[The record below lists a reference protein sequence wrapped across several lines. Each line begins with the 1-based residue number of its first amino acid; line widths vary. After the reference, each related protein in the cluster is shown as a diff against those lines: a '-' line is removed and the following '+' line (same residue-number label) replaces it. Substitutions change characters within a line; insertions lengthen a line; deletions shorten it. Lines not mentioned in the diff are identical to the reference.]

1 MKKIYQIP
9 VDQLATKYL
18 NHDFKSGLT
27 STKAKE
33 RLAKDGPNILSSKQ
47 TPKWKIF
54 LRQFNN
60 IVIYV
65 LLLSALLTLFIGHY
79 TDAIVILAVVIINS
93 LIGYFQETSAANA
106 LAKIKDMLAQE
117 ATVYRDGVRQ
127 DILASDLVKG
137 DIVFLEAGDN
147 IPADLRILTAD
158 NLRVEEASLT
168 GETTS
173 VSKNALPLSDANIP
187 LAERTNMVYASTSVT
202 AGSGLGLVTATANDT
217 EIGKISREVA
227 QIKSTK
233 TPLIKEIDGVGKIV
247 SYISIVVSIIIFAIG
262 WALEIYALPAL
273 ALAVVAMLVGAIP
286 EGLPATTSV
295 ILAFGVSKLAKKH
308 KTIIKAMPAVE
319 TLGSVNVIAT
329 DKTGTLTKNEMT
341 VTDLFIDDQSYHVT
355 GNGYRPEGNLLDDKQ
370 NVVTTFND
378 KLTYLLEAGYQAN
391 DSILN
396 QVDGKW
402 EVNGEATDGAFL
414 TLYHKLKQANKQ
426 YRSLNLLPFDSDY
439 RYIARLVTDFQNQQV
454 IFVKGSPDKLIA
466 MAQAYDKN
474 FDATLWTNRANNWSQ
489 EGKRVIALGYKPVT
503 NQTKVTHDQLRE
515 GIIWLGLAALQDPPR
530 EEVVTALKKMNQAG
544 VAVKMIT
551 GDHPK
556 TAQAIGKQL
565 GLAPGKIHAIT
576 GQEWD
581 QLSLSQKQAA
591 ALDNQVFARTTPQN
605 KLEIITALQQQ
616 GQVTAMTGDGI
627 NDAPALKKA
636 DIGIAMGIK
645 GTDVAKDAAD
655 MILADDN
662 FATMATVIKE
672 GRKIY
677 ANIKKSILFLLPT
690 SFAEGLIVA
699 FSILTGQEIP
709 LQPAQ
714 LLWINLVSAITIQFA
729 FVFEQAESNIM
740 NKPPRTRSQK
750 MFSKA
755 DLRQMALVSVL
766 MATFALIGYEWFLH
780 LGVSEIS
787 ASTMVVNTIVISK
800 IFYFF
805 SIRTDKFALSQASF
819 ENKQSWWIIG
829 LMLGFQLFLTYVP
842 FMQTAFKVTALS
854 LTEWSVITVFS
865 ALILIIV
872 ELKKFFQKRK

>member
-173 VSKNALPLSDANIP
+173 VSKNALPLSAANIP

-581 QLSLSQKQAA
+581 QLSPSQKQAA

>member
-18 NHDFKSGLT
+18 NHDFKSGLP

-173 VSKNALPLSDANIP
+173 VSKNALPLSAANIP

-378 KLTYLLEAGYQAN
+378 KLIYLLEAGYQAN

-581 QLSLSQKQAA
+581 QLSPSQKQTA

-787 ASTMVVNTIVISK
+787 ASTMVVNTIVFSK

-819 ENKQSWWIIG
+819 ENKQAWWIIG

-854 LTEWSVITVFS
+854 LIEWSVITAFS

>member
-581 QLSLSQKQAA
+581 QLSPSQKQAA

-819 ENKQSWWIIG
+819 ENKQAWWIIG

-854 LTEWSVITVFS
+854 LIEWSVITAFS

>member
-18 NHDFKSGLT
+18 NHDFKSGLP

-60 IVIYV
+60 IVIYI

-173 VSKNALPLSDANIP
+173 VSKNALPLSAANIP

-378 KLTYLLEAGYQAN
+378 KLIYLLEAGYQAN

-581 QLSLSQKQAA
+581 QLSPSQKQTA

-819 ENKQSWWIIG
+819 ENKQAWWIIG

-842 FMQTAFKVTALS
+842 FMQTAFKVTTLS
-854 LTEWSVITVFS
+854 LTEWSVITAFS

>member
-355 GNGYRPEGNLLDDKQ
+355 GNGYCPEGNLLDDKQ

-581 QLSLSQKQAA
+581 QLSPSQKQAA

-819 ENKQSWWIIG
+819 ENKQAWWIIG

-854 LTEWSVITVFS
+854 LIEWSVITAFS

>member
-173 VSKNALPLSDANIP
+173 VSKNALPLSAANIP

-581 QLSLSQKQAA
+581 QLSPSQKQAA

-819 ENKQSWWIIG
+819 ENKQAWWIIG

-854 LTEWSVITVFS
+854 LTEWSVITAFS

>member
-173 VSKNALPLSDANIP
+173 VSKNALPLSAANIP

-378 KLTYLLEAGYQAN
+378 KLIYLLEAGYQAN

-581 QLSLSQKQAA
+581 QLSPSQKQAA

-729 FVFEQAESNIM
+729 FVFEQAESSIM

-819 ENKQSWWIIG
+819 ENKQAWWIIG

-854 LTEWSVITVFS
+854 LAEWSVITAFS

>member
-18 NHDFKSGLT
+18 NHDFKSGLP

-173 VSKNALPLSDANIP
+173 VSKNALPLSAANIP

-378 KLTYLLEAGYQAN
+378 KLIYLLEAGYQAN

-581 QLSLSQKQAA
+581 QLSPSQKQAA

-819 ENKQSWWIIG
+819 ENKQAWWIIG

-854 LTEWSVITVFS
+854 LTEWSVITAFS

>member
-173 VSKNALPLSDANIP
+173 VSKNALPLSAANIP

-378 KLTYLLEAGYQAN
+378 KLIYLLEAGYQAN

-503 NQTKVTHDQLRE
+503 NQTKVTHDLLRE

-581 QLSLSQKQAA
+581 QLSPSQKQAA

-819 ENKQSWWIIG
+819 ENKQAWWIIG

-854 LTEWSVITVFS
+854 LTEWSVITAFS

>member
-18 NHDFKSGLT
+18 NHDFKSGLP

-60 IVIYV
+60 IVIYI

-173 VSKNALPLSDANIP
+173 VSKNVLPLSAANIP

-247 SYISIVVSIIIFAIG
+247 SYISIVVFIIIFAIG

-378 KLTYLLEAGYQAN
+378 KLIYLLEAGYQAN

-439 RYIARLVTDFQNQQV
+439 RYIARLVTDFQNQQM

-581 QLSLSQKQAA
+581 QLSPSQKQAA

-819 ENKQSWWIIG
+819 ENKQAWWIIG

>member
-503 NQTKVTHDQLRE
+503 NQTKVTHDQLHE

-581 QLSLSQKQAA
+581 QLSPSQKQAA

-819 ENKQSWWIIG
+819 ENKQAWWIIG

>member
-581 QLSLSQKQAA
+581 QLSPSQKQAA
-591 ALDNQVFARTTPQN
+591 ALDNQVNP
-605 KLEIITALQQQ
+605 K
-616 GQVTAMTGDGI
+616 
-627 NDAPALKKA
+627 
-636 DIGIAMGIK
+636 
-645 GTDVAKDAAD
+645 
-655 MILADDN
+655 
-662 FATMATVIKE
+662 
-672 GRKIY
+672 
-677 ANIKKSILFLLPT
+677 
-690 SFAEGLIVA
+690 
-699 FSILTGQEIP
+699 
-709 LQPAQ
+709 
-714 LLWINLVSAITIQFA
+714 
-729 FVFEQAESNIM
+729 
-740 NKPPRTRSQK
+740 
-750 MFSKA
+750 
-755 DLRQMALVSVL
+755 
-766 MATFALIGYEWFLH
+766 
-780 LGVSEIS
+780 
-787 ASTMVVNTIVISK
+787 
-800 IFYFF
+800 
-805 SIRTDKFALSQASF
+805 
-819 ENKQSWWIIG
+819 
-829 LMLGFQLFLTYVP
+829 
-842 FMQTAFKVTALS
+842 
-854 LTEWSVITVFS
+854 
-865 ALILIIV
+865 
-872 ELKKFFQKRK
+872 

>member
-295 ILAFGVSKLAKKH
+295 ILAFDVSKLAKKH

-581 QLSLSQKQAA
+581 QLSPSQKQAA

-805 SIRTDKFALSQASF
+805 SIRTDKFALSQAGF
-819 ENKQSWWIIG
+819 ENKQAWWIIG

>member
-581 QLSLSQKQAA
+581 QLSPSQKQAA

-854 LTEWSVITVFS
+854 LTEWSVITAFS

>member
-355 GNGYRPEGNLLDDKQ
+355 GNSYRPEGNLLDDKQ

-581 QLSLSQKQAA
+581 QLSPSQKQAA

-819 ENKQSWWIIG
+819 ENKQAWWIIG

-854 LTEWSVITVFS
+854 LTEWSVITAFS

>member
-173 VSKNALPLSDANIP
+173 VSKNALPLSAANIP

-378 KLTYLLEAGYQAN
+378 KLIYLLEAGYQAN

-503 NQTKVTHDQLRE
+503 NQTKVTHNQLRE

-581 QLSLSQKQAA
+581 QLSPSQKQAA

-819 ENKQSWWIIG
+819 ENKQAWWIIG

-854 LTEWSVITVFS
+854 LTEWSVITAFS

>member
-581 QLSLSQKQAA
+581 QLSPSQKQAA

>member
-173 VSKNALPLSDANIP
+173 VSKNALPLSAANIP

-581 QLSLSQKQAA
+581 QLSPSQKQAA

-819 ENKQSWWIIG
+819 ENKQAWWIIG

-854 LTEWSVITVFS
+854 LIEWSVITAFS

>member
-355 GNGYRPEGNLLDDKQ
+355 GNGYCPEGNLLDDKQ

-581 QLSLSQKQAA
+581 QLSPSQKQAA

-819 ENKQSWWIIG
+819 ENKQAWWIIG

-854 LTEWSVITVFS
+854 LTEWSVITAFS

>member
-173 VSKNALPLSDANIP
+173 VSKNALPLSAANIP

-378 KLTYLLEAGYQAN
+378 KLIYLLEAGYQAN

-581 QLSLSQKQAA
+581 QLSPSQKQTA

-819 ENKQSWWIIG
+819 ENKQAWWIIG

-854 LTEWSVITVFS
+854 LIEWSVITAFS

>member
-18 NHDFKSGLT
+18 NHDFKSGLP

-60 IVIYV
+60 IVIYI

-173 VSKNALPLSDANIP
+173 VSKNALPLSAANIP

-378 KLTYLLEAGYQAN
+378 KLIYLLEAGYQAN

-581 QLSLSQKQAA
+581 QLSPSQKQTA

-819 ENKQSWWIIG
+819 ENKQAWWIIG

-854 LTEWSVITVFS
+854 LIEWSVITAFS

>member
-173 VSKNALPLSDANIP
+173 VSKNALPLSAANIP

-247 SYISIVVSIIIFAIG
+247 SYISIVFAIG

-378 KLTYLLEAGYQAN
+378 KLIYLLEAGYQAN

-581 QLSLSQKQAA
+581 QLSPSQKQTA

-819 ENKQSWWIIG
+819 ENKQAWWIIG

-854 LTEWSVITVFS
+854 LIEWSVITAFS

>member
-18 NHDFKSGLT
+18 NHDFKSGLP

-60 IVIYV
+60 IVIYI

-173 VSKNALPLSDANIP
+173 VSKNVLPLSAANIP

-247 SYISIVVSIIIFAIG
+247 SYISIVVFIIIFAIG

-378 KLTYLLEAGYQAN
+378 KLIYLLEAGYQAN

-439 RYIARLVTDFQNQQV
+439 RYIARLVTDFQNQQM

-530 EEVVTALKKMNQAG
+530 EEVVTALKKMNQAS

-581 QLSLSQKQAA
+581 QLSPSQKQAA

-655 MILADDN
+655 IILADDN

-819 ENKQSWWIIG
+819 ENKQAWWIIG

>member
-355 GNGYRPEGNLLDDKQ
+355 GNGYCPEGNLLDDKQ

-391 DSILN
+391 DSILS

-581 QLSLSQKQAA
+581 QLSPSQKQAA

-819 ENKQSWWIIG
+819 ENKQAWWIIG

-854 LTEWSVITVFS
+854 LTEWSVITAFS

>member
-173 VSKNALPLSDANIP
+173 VSKNALPLSAANIP

-581 QLSLSQKQAA
+581 QLSPSQKQAA

-616 GQVTAMTGDGI
+616 GQVTSMTGDGI

-819 ENKQSWWIIG
+819 ENKQAWWIIG

>member
-262 WALEIYALPAL
+262 WALESYALPAL

-581 QLSLSQKQAA
+581 QLSPSQKQAA

-819 ENKQSWWIIG
+819 ENKQAWWIIG

-854 LTEWSVITVFS
+854 LTEWSVITAFS

>member
-18 NHDFKSGLT
+18 NHDFKSGLP

-173 VSKNALPLSDANIP
+173 VSKNALPLSAANIP

-378 KLTYLLEAGYQAN
+378 KLIYLLEAGYQAN

-503 NQTKVTHDQLRE
+503 NQTKVTHDRLRE

-581 QLSLSQKQAA
+581 QLSPSQKQTA

-819 ENKQSWWIIG
+819 ENKQAWWIIG

-854 LTEWSVITVFS
+854 LTEWSVITAFS

>member
-173 VSKNALPLSDANIP
+173 VSKNALPLSDASIP

-402 EVNGEATDGAFL
+402 KVNGEATDGAFL

-581 QLSLSQKQAA
+581 QLSPSQKQAA

-699 FSILTGQEIP
+699 FTILTGQEIP

-819 ENKQSWWIIG
+819 ENKQAWWIIG

-854 LTEWSVITVFS
+854 LTEWSVITAFS

>member
-18 NHDFKSGLT
+18 NHDFKSGLP

-173 VSKNALPLSDANIP
+173 VSKNALPLSAANIP

-581 QLSLSQKQAA
+581 QLSPSQKQAA

-819 ENKQSWWIIG
+819 ENKQAWWIIG

-854 LTEWSVITVFS
+854 LTEWSVITAFS

>member
-60 IVIYV
+60 IVIYI

-173 VSKNALPLSDANIP
+173 VSKNALPLSAANIP

-378 KLTYLLEAGYQAN
+378 KLIYLLEAGYQAN

-581 QLSLSQKQAA
+581 QLSPSQKQAA

-819 ENKQSWWIIG
+819 ENKQAWWIIG

-854 LTEWSVITVFS
+854 LTEWSVITAFS

>member
-262 WALEIYALPAL
+262 WALKIYALPAL

-581 QLSLSQKQAA
+581 QLSPSQKQAA

>member
-18 NHDFKSGLT
+18 NHDFKSGLP

-173 VSKNALPLSDANIP
+173 VSKNALPLSAANIP

-378 KLTYLLEAGYQAN
+378 KLIYLLEAGYQAN

-581 QLSLSQKQAA
+581 QLSPSQKQTA

-819 ENKQSWWIIG
+819 ENKQAWWIIG

-854 LTEWSVITVFS
+854 LTEWSVITAFS

>member
-341 VTDLFIDDQSYHVT
+341 VTDLFIDVQSYHVT

-378 KLTYLLEAGYQAN
+378 KLIYLLEAGYQAN

-581 QLSLSQKQAA
+581 QLSPSQKQAA

-819 ENKQSWWIIG
+819 ENKQAWWIIG

-854 LTEWSVITVFS
+854 LTEWSVITAFS

>member
-18 NHDFKSGLT
+18 NHDFKSGLP

-378 KLTYLLEAGYQAN
+378 KLIYLLEAGYQAN

-454 IFVKGSPDKLIA
+454 IFVKGSPDNLIA

-581 QLSLSQKQAA
+581 QLSPSQKQAA

-819 ENKQSWWIIG
+819 ENKQAWWIIG

-854 LTEWSVITVFS
+854 LTEWSVITAFS

>member
-18 NHDFKSGLT
+18 NHDFKSGLP

-173 VSKNALPLSDANIP
+173 VSKNALPLSAANIP

-378 KLTYLLEAGYQAN
+378 KLIYLLEAGYQAN

-581 QLSLSQKQAA
+581 QLSPSQKQAA

-616 GQVTAMTGDGI
+616 GQVTSMTGDGI

-819 ENKQSWWIIG
+819 ENKQAWWIIG

-854 LTEWSVITVFS
+854 LTEWSVITAFS

>member
-355 GNGYRPEGNLLDDKQ
+355 GNGYCPEGNLLDDKQ

-581 QLSLSQKQAA
+581 QLSPSQKQAA

-819 ENKQSWWIIG
+819 ENKQAWWIIG

>member
-173 VSKNALPLSDANIP
+173 VSKNALPLSAANIP

-581 QLSLSQKQAA
+581 QLSPSQKQAA

-819 ENKQSWWIIG
+819 ENKQAWWIIG

>member
-295 ILAFGVSKLAKKH
+295 ILAFDVSKLAKKH

-581 QLSLSQKQAA
+581 QLSPSQKQAA

-819 ENKQSWWIIG
+819 ENKQAWWIIG

>member
-173 VSKNALPLSDANIP
+173 VSKNALPLSAANIP

-581 QLSLSQKQAA
+581 QLSPSQKQAA

-616 GQVTAMTGDGI
+616 GQVTSMTGDGI

-819 ENKQSWWIIG
+819 ENKQAWWIIG

-854 LTEWSVITVFS
+854 LTEWSVITAFS